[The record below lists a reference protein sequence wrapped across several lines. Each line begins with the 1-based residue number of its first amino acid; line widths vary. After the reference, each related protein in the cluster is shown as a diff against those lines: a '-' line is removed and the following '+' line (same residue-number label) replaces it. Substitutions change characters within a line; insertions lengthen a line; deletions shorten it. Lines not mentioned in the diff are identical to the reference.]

1 MRLRSIVRGGALALA
16 LAGTAAL
23 AGGCTAS
30 TDTTEVGV
38 RTVLFSPLGGV
49 GVQQEVYAPG
59 GVYFFFRPLSRW
71 NTFDVALQNL
81 AMVGDPN
88 EGDRATRDSLFFK
101 TVDGNDIIVDVTI
114 SWSIDPDKAP
124 YVLQFVG
131 QDTEDVEDSLVR
143 PVARTVVRDV
153 LNKLSSEEYYVASRR
168 FQMANEAKDRLNQL
182 LNQEGIITDQVLLGE
197 HQFNATYEQTIR
209 DKKVAEQEAER
220 LVSEQKAS
228 EEELRRDM
236 EKVKGDIARSIAEAE
251 GAAQK
256 RRLEGDALYY
266 EKKREAEAIRVE
278 KRAQADALI
287 ERAKALSGTGGK
299 NMVKLKVAE
308 KLKGKRIVFVPAG
321 SGMDFRTMDM
331 NDFLSTYGAKSIS
344 GN

>member
-1 MRLRSIVRGGALALA
+1 MRKTLLIG
-16 LAGTAAL
+16 AAL
-23 AGGCTAS
+23 LGLAPLTGCTAS

-38 RTVLFSPLGGV
+38 RTVLFSPIASAGV
-49 GVQQEVYAPG
+49 SDEVYPPG

-71 NTFDVALQNL
+71 HTFDVAVQNL
-81 AMVGDPN
+81 AMVGDPG
-88 EGDRATRDSLFFK
+88 EGDRPGKDSLFFK
-101 TVDGNDIIVDVTI
+101 TVDGNDIVVDVTI
-114 SWSIDPDKAP
+114 SWSVDPTKAG

-131 QDTEDVEDSLVR
+131 HDTDDVEESLVR

-182 LNQEGIITDQVLLGE
+182 LNDEGVIIDQVLLGE
-197 HQFNATYEQTIR
+197 HAFNATYEQTIR

-236 EKVKGDIARSIAEAE
+236 EKVKGDVARLVAEAE
-251 GAAQK
+251 GNAKK

-287 ERAKALSGTGGK
+287 ERAKALSGQGGR

-308 KLKGKRIVFVPAG
+308 KLRGKRIIFVPSG
-321 SGMDFRTMDM
+321 GGMDFRSLDM
-331 NDFLSTYGAKSIS
+331 NDFLATYGVKSIS